1 MKENTVYLLY
11 NTNASDVK
19 VHHGLVADSN
29 REWEYEDK
37 DEFTI
42 MFSPEDER
50 KYTDIKILSK
60 TKLKERPKSADQLI
74 KNPKVNVEGIF
85 MRRSNSLSIIEED
98 LLVLRRCP
106 QIKPLL
112 SETEI
117 RQLQLLLQ
125 ECRRN
130 KQVMDKTESSINN
143 GLGLH
148 KLFPDDQDFIKT
160 SGDIKGARLYESTKD
175 MPSRRTQSASP
186 QELGTNKTKEKAK
199 RISLVTRND
208 NTGIKSKPLDKR
220 GKNSI
225 PYLKKFKK
233 GENKNNLTGA
243 TQEVKPK
250 KQDVS
255 KPRSKS
261 ADRSKYDKKKSKSET
276 SDDGTKKHRA
286 KKSELK
292 SEQKSSKKKSKTSNE
307 DKHSEKNERKPK
319 KNSFKTKGEI
329 DNEDEPSEKKQRKPQ
344 KDTVRTKKEVDDE
357 TRSKEN
363 LSDKDQLNK
372 SSEKTLDSKQKESKN
387 KSDDNI
393 KSKDNKTKMKKSIN
407 NERTPNTEKTEK
419 TGKRK
424 PVIDSDKLSKDE
436 KRRKSSIPFKQNV
449 IKGITETKTPDL
461 LTKKEDGKSTQPKS
475 SPSDKSKTTN
485 NKTADPV
492 GENASAKKG
501 KTKDKLLPGT
511 VQYMIHYILSN
522 PIFINLGWT
531 LQPNKKAFSRIV
543 TFKAVPANP
552 QSYCFRTRDNV
563 EQKFYPSGTLALS
576 IAEDGIGRINYPG
589 GAPAIIMTRSHAGMK
604 LTLYSCPA
612 KDPLVK
618 ESFYT
623 RIIGMF
629 DSFGNGVVYDYNGK
643 KILNFNQM
651 EGIYYNSSKR
661 TPYKWQWSCFKE
673 LEKQRLKEL
682 LNTMVNEVK
691 QPVPVTKAG
700 KVVRAPSSGSSRKSV
715 TSLEKKPGDR
725 LYEALLEEL
734 PFPVLPKPK
743 IQMKTHHNAFK
754 SIILKIN
761 KEITLRINGQD
772 SVAVNFSAKSL
783 FCKMDL
789 GVRID
794 PESVERVDEVAD
806 GRVISV
812 QSVLEDLL
820 HPSPSLQKLHQ
831 LLDPNT
837 LH

>member
-1 MKENTVYLLY
+1 MKGNTVYLLY

-42 MFSPEDER
+42 MFSPDDER

-60 TKLKERPKSADQLI
+60 TKLKEQRPKSADQLQ
-74 KNPKVNVEGIF
+74 KNAKVNLEGIF
-85 MRRSNSLSIIEED
+85 MRRSNSLSVIEED

-117 RQLQLLLQ
+117 RQLQQLLQ

-130 KQVMDKTESSINN
+130 KQVMDGTESNMNN
-143 GLGLH
+143 DLH
-148 KLFPDDQDFIKT
+148 KLLPGDRDFRKT
-160 SGDIKGARLYESTKD
+160 TGDIKGLYESTKD
-175 MPSRRTQSASP
+175 MPSRWTRSASP
-186 QELGTNKTKEKAK
+186 QELDANKAKEKAN
-199 RISLVTRND
+199 RISHATKSD
-208 NTGIKSKPLDKR
+208 NNGIKTNPILS
-220 GKNSI
+220 S
-225 PYLKKFKK
+225 KKFKK

-243 TQEVKPK
+243 NQEVKLK
-250 KQDVS
+250 KQDVARI
-255 KPRSKS
+255 RSKS
-261 ADRSKYDKKKSKSET
+261 VDRSKYDKRKSRSET
-276 SDDGTKKHRA
+276 SDVGTKKHKT
-286 KKSELK
+286 KKSEPQ
-292 SEQKSSKKKSKTSNE
+292 SEKKSSKNKSKTSHEDENNE
-307 DKHSEKNERKPK
+307 KKLRKPK
-319 KNSFKTKGEI
+319 KDSVK
-329 DNEDEPSEKKQRKPQ
+329 
-344 KDTVRTKKEVDDE
+344 TKKEIDRA
-357 TRSKEN
+357 TRSKES
-363 LSDKDQLNK
+363 LSDQDQLNK
-372 SSEKTLDSKQKESKN
+372 SSEKTIDSKKKESKR
-387 KSDDNI
+387 KSDI
-393 KSKDNKTKMKKSIN
+393 KSKEDKTKMKNSID
-407 NERTPNTEKTEK
+407 NERTPNTEKTDK
-419 TGKRK
+419 TEKRK
-424 PVIDSDKLSKDE
+424 PIIDSEKVSKDK
-436 KRRKSSIPFKQNV
+436 KRSKSSITLSSKHNV
-449 IKGITETKTPDL
+449 IKGKTETKSPDL
-461 LTKKEDGKSTQPKS
+461 LAKKEDGKSNQPKP
-475 SPSDKSKTTN
+475 SPSDESKTISKT
-485 NKTADPV
+485 NKTGDPK

-511 VQYMIHYILSN
+511 IQYMIHYILSN

-531 LQPNKKAFSRIV
+531 LQPTKKAFSRIV

-552 QSYCFRTRDNV
+552 QSYCFRTRENT
-563 EQKFYPSGTLALS
+563 EQKFYPSGVLALN
-576 IAEDGIGRINYPG
+576 IAEDGIGRINYPS
-589 GAPAIIMTRSHAGMK
+589 GAPAIIMTQSHAGMK
-604 LTLYSCPA
+604 LTLYSCPS

-643 KILNFNQM
+643 KILKFNQL
-651 EGIYYNSSKR
+651 EGIYYNSSKG

-682 LNTMVNEVK
+682 LNTMVNEAK
-691 QPVPVTKAG
+691 PPVPTTKAG
-700 KVVRAPSSGSSRKSV
+700 KVVRAPSSGSSRRSV
-715 TSLEKKPGDR
+715 TSLEKKTGDR

-734 PFPVLPKPK
+734 PYPVLPKPK
-743 IQMKTHHNAFK
+743 IKMKTHHNAFK

-772 SVAVNFSAKSL
+772 SVAVNFSAKTL
-783 FCKMDL
+783 FYKMDL

-794 PESVERVDEVAD
+794 SESVERVDEVAD
-806 GRVISV
+806 DRVERV

>member
-1 MKENTVYLLY
+1 MKGNTVYLLY

-19 VHHGLVADSN
+19 VHHGLVAESN

-42 MFSPEDER
+42 MFSPDDER

-60 TKLKERPKSADQLI
+60 TKLKEQRPKSADQLH
-74 KNPKVNVEGIF
+74 KNAKVNLEGIF
-85 MRRSNSLSIIEED
+85 MRRSNSLSVIEED

-117 RQLQLLLQ
+117 RQLQQLLQ

-130 KQVMDKTESSINN
+130 KQVMDGTESNMNN
-143 GLGLH
+143 DLH
-148 KLFPDDQDFIKT
+148 KLFPGDRDFRKT
-160 SGDIKGARLYESTKD
+160 TGDIKGLYETTKD
-175 MPSRRTQSASP
+175 MPSRWTRSASP
-186 QELGTNKTKEKAK
+186 QELDANKAKEKAN
-199 RISLVTRND
+199 RISHATKSD
-208 NTGIKSKPLDKR
+208 NNGIKINPILS
-220 GKNSI
+220 S
-225 PYLKKFKK
+225 KKFKK
-233 GENKNNLTGA
+233 GENTNNLTGA

-250 KQDVS
+250 KQDVART
-255 KPRSKS
+255 RSKS
-261 ADRSKYDKKKSKSET
+261 ADRSKYDKRKSRSET
-276 SDDGTKKHRA
+276 SDVGTKKHKT
-286 KKSELK
+286 KKSEPQ
-292 SEQKSSKKKSKTSNE
+292 SEKKSSKNKSKTSHEDENNE
-307 DKHSEKNERKPK
+307 KKLRKPK
-319 KNSFKTKGEI
+319 KDSVKTKEKIG
-329 DNEDEPSEKKQRKPQ
+329 NEYEPSDKKQRNPK
-344 KDTVRTKKEVDDE
+344 KDSVKTKKEIDRT
-357 TRSKEN
+357 TRSKES
-363 LSDKDQLNK
+363 LSDQDQLNK
-372 SSEKTLDSKQKESKN
+372 SSEKTIDSKQKESKK
-387 KSDDNI
+387 KSDYNI
-393 KSKDNKTKMKKSIN
+393 KSKEDKTKMKKSID
-407 NERTPNTEKTEK
+407 NERTPNTDKTD
-419 TGKRK
+419 TTAKRK
-424 PVIDSDKLSKDE
+424 PIIDSEKVSKDE
-436 KRRKSSIPFKQNV
+436 KRSKSSIALSSKQNV
-449 IKGITETKTPDL
+449 IKGKTETKTPDL
-461 LTKKEDGKSTQPKS
+461 LAKKEDGKSNQPKP
-475 SPSDKSKTTN
+475 SPSDDSKTISKT
-485 NKTADPV
+485 NKTGDPK

-511 VQYMIHYILSN
+511 IQYMIHYILSN

-531 LQPNKKAFSRIV
+531 LQPTKKAFSRIV

-552 QSYCFRTRDNV
+552 QSYCFRTRENT
-563 EQKFYPSGTLALS
+563 EQKFYPSGVLALN
-576 IAEDGIGRINYPG
+576 IAEDGIGRINYPS
-589 GAPAIIMTRSHAGMK
+589 GAPAIIMTQSHAGMK
-604 LTLYSCPA
+604 LTLYSCPS

-629 DSFGNGVVYDYNGK
+629 DSFGNGVIYDYNGK

-682 LNTMVNEVK
+682 LNTMVNEAK
-691 QPVPVTKAG
+691 PPVPTTKAG
-700 KVVRAPSSGSSRKSV
+700 KVVRAPSSGSSRRSV
-715 TSLEKKPGDR
+715 TSLEKKTGDR

-734 PFPVLPKPK
+734 PYPVLPKPK
-743 IQMKTHHNAFK
+743 IKMKTHHNAFK

-772 SVAVNFSAKSL
+772 SVAVNFSAKTL

-794 PESVERVDEVAD
+794 SESVERVDEVAD
-806 GRVISV
+806 DRVERV